1 MVTPDGDIVHLA
13 LFVDTEPLTY
23 AEASKHEEWRQAMTE
38 EIASIEKNAT
48 WSITQLPPGKKPIA
62 VKWIYKLK
70 HLPNGT
76 IAKYK
81 ARLVAKGFLQKQGI
95 DFSEIFAPV
104 ARIETVRLVV
114 AIANHFRWEFVQL
127 DVKSAFLNG
136 KLEEEVYVK
145 QPQGFIVKGKED
157 HVLRLNKALYGLR
170 QAPRAWNIR
179 IDEFLNKIGYSKC
192 TVEHGIYVKGSTQSK
207 LCIVCLYVD
216 DLLIT
221 GSDKREIER
230 LTSQLSSEFEM
241 TNLGGLKY
249 FLGLEFTK
257 TKEGMLIHQ
266 RKYISDILKRFNMMN
281 CNPANTPMETASSLN
296 NDDEGSNVNSTLY
309 KQMVGSLR
317 YACNSRP
324 DICHSVGIVSRFMQ
338 TPKLSHMQAVKRIL
352 RYLQGTME
360 YGVLYPNSD
369 GKKGKLIGYSDSDWS
384 GDKVERKSTMGYVFT
399 LFDCPIS
406 WSSKKQNVVALSTC
420 EAEYIS
426 ACNAACQG
434 IWLQSLLQEMKIDI
448 EDGAELMV
456 DNKSA
461 INLAKNPI
469 AHGRSKH
476 IETKFHFLRDQVTKG
491 RIKLS
496 YCSTE
501 KQIADVLTKPLK
513 IDKFKDMRKMLNV
526 FSMENLN

>member
-1 MVTPDGDIVHLA
+1 
-13 LFVDTEPLTY
+13 
-23 AEASKHEEWRQAMTE
+23 
-38 EIASIEKNAT
+38 
-48 WSITQLPPGKKPIA
+48 
-62 VKWIYKLK
+62 
-70 HLPNGT
+70 
-76 IAKYK
+76 
-81 ARLVAKGFLQKQGI
+81 
-95 DFSEIFAPV
+95 
-104 ARIETVRLVV
+104 
-114 AIANHFRWEFVQL
+114 
-127 DVKSAFLNG
+127 
-136 KLEEEVYVK
+136 
-145 QPQGFIVKGKED
+145 
-157 HVLRLNKALYGLR
+157 
-170 QAPRAWNIR
+170 
-179 IDEFLNKIGYSKC
+179 
-192 TVEHGIYVKGSTQSK
+192 
-207 LCIVCLYVD
+207 
-216 DLLIT
+216 
-221 GSDKREIER
+221 
-230 LTSQLSSEFEM
+230 
-241 TNLGGLKY
+241 
-249 FLGLEFTK
+249 
-257 TKEGMLIHQ
+257 
-266 RKYISDILKRFNMMN
+266 MMN
-281 CNPANTPMETASSLN
+281 CNPANTPMETASSLS

-317 YACNSRP
+317 YACNSRSV
-324 DICHSVGIVSRFMQ
+324 ICHSVGIVSRFMQ
-338 TPKLSHMQAVKRIL
+338 TPKLSHMQAVKRIM

-448 EDGAELMV
+448 EDGVELMV

-496 YCSTE
+496 YCKTE

>member
-1 MVTPDGDIVHLA
+1 MSLEHIFNLVKIWANRSLVHLPA
-13 LFVDTEPLTY
+13 
-23 AEASKHEEWRQAMTE
+23 
-38 EIASIEKNAT
+38 N
-48 WSITQLPPGKKPIA
+48 KKPIA

-70 HLPNGT
+70 FHPDGS
-76 IAKYK
+76 ISKYK
-81 ARLVAKGFLQKQGI
+81 ARLVAKGFLQKPGI
-95 DFSEIFAPV
+95 DFTEIFAPV

-114 AIANHFRWEFVQL
+114 AIANHFDWEIAQL

-136 KLEEEVYVK
+136 KLEEEVYIE
-145 QPQGFIVKGKED
+145 QPQGFVAKGKED
-157 HVLRLNKALYGLR
+157 CVLKLDKALYGLK
-170 QAPRAWNIR
+170 QAPRAWNLR
-179 IDEFLNKIGYSKC
+179 IDEFLSKNGYSKC
-192 TVEHGIYVKGSTQSK
+192 TVEHGIYVKGTSHNR

-221 GSDKREIER
+221 GSSKEEIDK
-230 LTSQLSSEFEM
+230 LTKLLSSEFDM
-241 TNLGGLKY
+241 TNLGSLKY

-257 TKEGMLIHQ
+257 TSCGILIHQ
-266 RKYISDILKRFNMMN
+266 KKYVSDILKRFNMVN

-296 NDDEGSNVNSTLY
+296 EDNEGKSVNSTHY
-309 KQMVGSLR
+309 KQIVGSLR

-338 TPKLSHMQAVKRIL
+338 SPKLSHMQAVKRIL
-352 RYLQGTME
+352 RYLQGTID
-360 YGVLYPNSD
+360 YGVLYTKAEED
-369 GKKGKLIGYSDSDWS
+369 QKRLIGYCDSDWS

-399 LFDCPIS
+399 LFNCPIS
-406 WSSKKQNVVALSTC
+406 WSSKKQTVVALSTC

-434 IWLQSLLQEMKIDI
+434 IWLQSLLQEMKIDVDH
-448 EDGAELMV
+448 EVELMI

-491 RIKLS
+491 KIKLS
-496 YCSTE
+496 YCNTND
-501 KQIADVLTKPLK
+501 QMADVLTKPLK
-513 IDKFKDMRKMLNV
+513 IERFRDLRKILNV
-526 FSMENLN
+526 QSLENLN